1 MTTYQGKIEAKE
13 PKVAKNMQQYFVF
26 TIDKKKWNCFSPEVN
41 QEFNVGDYVTFETEK
56 KGEYENLI
64 PETMKKVVSQLAKYP
79 DAPEPAKGNPQGES
93 SPTYSGEHI
102 KDMLLLADKFKDLK
116 KGSFEGFHKNINENP
131 DSLEIGTPSKGGA
144 IKIYGDF
151 SNPQVFIDKF
161 TNAKKVRDEA
171 NRLLSSDV
179 I

>member
-1 MTTYQGKIEAKE
+1 MTKYKGEIELKE
-13 PKVAKNMQQYFVF
+13 IKVAKNMQQYAVY

-41 QEFNVGDYVTFETEK
+41 QEFHVGDYVEFETEK

-64 PETMKKVVSQLAKYP
+64 PETMKRI
-79 DAPEPAKGNPQGES
+79 DAPEPAKSNPQGHLIPLMSS
-93 SPTYSGEHI
+93 SPETSIQKTIH
-102 KDMLLLADKFKDLK
+102 
-116 KGSFEGFHKNINENP
+116 ENP
-131 DSLEIGTPSKGGA
+131 DSLTIGTPGKGGE
-144 IKIYGDF
+144 IKCYGDY
-151 SNPQVFIDKF
+151 NEPEEFIVKF